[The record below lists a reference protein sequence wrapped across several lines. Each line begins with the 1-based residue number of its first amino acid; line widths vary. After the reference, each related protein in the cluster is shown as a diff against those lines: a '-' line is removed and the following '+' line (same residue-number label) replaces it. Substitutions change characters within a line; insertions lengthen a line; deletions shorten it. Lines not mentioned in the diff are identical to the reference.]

1 MSENPKLYNY
11 WLIFIKVSKK
21 LVSLQQ
27 YLLTINFYIMA
38 KYKLYLSSEE
48 RAELLANLR
57 KYKSNSGKV
66 MTSQILLHS
75 DENVADSK
83 MTSAALSS
91 LLGCSSKTVERVR
104 KSFCERGMGIFE
116 PTVRRTRSDKKY
128 DARVEAHLVALCCQA
143 PPNGAA
149 NWTLQLLCDTLVELE
164 VVESA
169 SPSSVCNVLKKT
181 NLNPFRKNNM

>member
-1 MSENPKLYNY
+1 
-11 WLIFIKVSKK
+11 
-21 LVSLQQ
+21 
-27 YLLTINFYIMA
+27 MA
-38 KYKLYLSSEE
+38 KYKLYLSPEE
-48 RAELLANLR
+48 RAKILANLR

-75 DENVADSK
+75 DENVADAK

-116 PTVRRTRSDKKY
+116 PTARRTRSDKKY
-128 DARVEAHLVALCCQA
+128 DARVEAHLVSLCCQA

-149 NWTLQLLCDTLVELE
+149 DWTLQLLCDTLVELK

-169 SPSSVCNVLKKT
+169 SRSSICTMLKKT
-181 NLNPFRKNNM
+181 NLNPFKKGGGSNALKRINQAM